1 MISIEKY
8 SAEKAH
14 LIHALSVTPEQAQFT
29 VDNIGEMIPELKES
43 EHPYVIMK
51 GAQPAG
57 FFLLDIGYAD
67 KFSFCPEDGIGIRA
81 LLIDRNLQGQGI
93 ARDALKLLPQYV
105 GEVYPQVSSLYLTV
119 NCRNEPAYRCYLSS
133 GFTDTDELYL
143 GGPVGPQHIMMTPV
157 CGRG

>member
-51 GAQPAG
+51 GDQPVG
-57 FFLLDIGYAD
+57 FF
-67 KFSFCPEDGIGIRA
+67 C
-81 LLIDRNLQGQGI
+81 LIWVMPRNT
-93 ARDALKLLPQYV
+93 AFV
-105 GEVYPQVSSLYLTV
+105 
-119 NCRNEPAYRCYLSS
+119 LSMV
-133 GFTDTDELYL
+133 L
-143 GGPVGPQHIMMTPV
+143 GLE
-157 CGRG
+157 RY